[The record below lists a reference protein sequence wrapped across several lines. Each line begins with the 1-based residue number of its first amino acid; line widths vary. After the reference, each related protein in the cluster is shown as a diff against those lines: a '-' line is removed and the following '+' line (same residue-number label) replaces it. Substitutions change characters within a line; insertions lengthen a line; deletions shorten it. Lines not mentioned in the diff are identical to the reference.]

1 MKLLYKIFLFV
12 VLLILLSLVL
22 PALFFLASTWTS
34 VALIVV
40 LFFLILPV
48 FSAFVGGLAATD
60 PKRLFWLPI
69 AQAVFFPLLF
79 SLAAKQFLWELY
91 LYSLIYVFIAV
102 LSFAIVFAIK
112 KLRRWE
118 EKC

>member
-1 MKLLYKIFLFV
+1 MKLLYKIILFV

-34 VALIVV
+34 IALIVV
-40 LFFLILPV
+40 LFFLLLPA
-48 FSAFVGGLAATD
+48 FSAFVGGIAATD
-60 PKRLFWLPI
+60 PKRLFWMPI
-69 AQAVFFPLLF
+69 AQVALFPLLF

-91 LYSLIYVFIAV
+91 LYSLVYILIAA
-102 LSFAIVFAIK
+102 LAFAIVFAIK
-112 KLRRWE
+112 KLRGWE